1 MGNTSISNLPY
12 KESVAERIGRTY
24 LNSSPEKQAQYTDV
38 EHQISAMMLRCEQL
52 LSIVASCECCSGK
65 YRQKIGESSRTNR
78 MTGLVTTMHIKTQ
91 ILKDYDLST
100 STPIT
105 GSKTQT
111 KSQYNGILF

>member
-1 MGNTSISNLPY
+1 MGSTSISNLPY
-12 KESVAERIGRTY
+12 KDPVTGRNDRTS
-24 LNSSPEKQAQYTDV
+24 LNGSPERQVPHTDV
-38 EHQISAMMLRCEQL
+38 EHQISAMMLRYEQL
-52 LSIVASCECCSGK
+52 LGIVASCECCSGK